1 MDEIREQMEVANEI
15 TDAIAQPLGG
25 EMYDEAEL
33 EDELAA
39 LEGELMAEKFETVS
53 PIPAQ
58 PLKPKTESPYNC
70 MFFIFL
76 LFAKIKLLLT
86 FYLVPAVPTTALID
100 DDDKELEAFSSEMMQ
115 FMN

>member
-70 MFFIFL
+70 MFLHIPP
-76 LFAKIKLLLT
+76 LF
-86 FYLVPAVPTTALID
+86 
-100 DDDKELEAFSSEMMQ
+100 
-115 FMN
+115 